1 MLEKPSLDELT
12 IQHFGV
18 KGMRWGV
25 RNNIGVRKHYSGGEI
40 RTARRSSKRTEMAV
54 TDARLA
60 VRAGVAPESTLAQ
73 AKLAHLNNPD
83 RVTAARITKGEM
95 VVTAILFTPITTA
108 ALVVGSQAKSRV
120 AGSRQDRNYYTRL
133 DQHSQQRRAK
143 REALR
148 GGDHAT

>member
-1 MLEKPSLDELT
+1 MLEKPLLDELT

-25 RNNIGVRKHYSGGEI
+25 RNSIGIRKHYSGGEI
-40 RTARRSSKRTEMAV
+40 RTARRSAKRTEMAV
-54 TDARLA
+54 SDARLA
-60 VRAGVAPESTLAQ
+60 VRAGVAPESILAQ

-95 VVTAILFTPITTA
+95 AVTAILFTPVTTA

-120 AGSRQDRNYYTRL
+120 AGSRQERDYYTRL
-133 DQHSQQRRAK
+133 DQHSARRRAI
-143 REALR
+143 REIQK